1 MDYTEDAIPA
11 DEWAAFSASSASMEL
26 SYADEERQ
34 ALRKATKDLMSL
46 NTDGNWDDSNNTSM
60 MNRSPVIHPHF
71 DDLETHRQ
79 QSHLGQHQEHHYQ
92 QSYNRVDPHSSRQDS
107 FPFLHT
113 KTQQQRQSQPIQF
126 PIQQHPG
133 SPLRTASPDSQQC
146 SPNSPRSPYGF
157 SQQKQL
163 HQTHIPQ
170 QPPQQQRHSRGRET
184 SVGTKPKRS
193 RTPPSISPPFSRPSL
208 DSPHKRQRLSPSE
221 YSPTSAPGT
230 TSASFSSPNNSS
242 SNRTRQQQPS
252 KPNLLS
258 VSQKKANHIQS
269 EQKRRANIRRGYA
282 ALCETVPALRE
293 AIREE
298 EEAEKNAVD
307 PNISIGIEAKTNSGG
322 KKRRSKK
329 GAAVDGKDLDDKDKE
344 KTDGR
349 AGPMSENM
357 VLSKSMQFYFIFKV
371 SKSLCII
378 SLTAIEHIQHLLTER
393 SSLLSRLQHA
403 KASLP
408 AGHPA
413 LNTLDPDPPWEKEW
427 KGGEGKL
434 NLGDGDGDEE
444 GDRDGGS
451 GDEEEGG

>member
-1 MDYTEDAIPA
+1 MSLLSQSESNAFQSFLSSMNYTEEAIPA

-26 SYADEERQ
+26 SYPDEERQ

-46 NTDGNWDDSNNTSM
+46 NTVGNWDDSNNTSM
-60 MNRSPVIHPHF
+60 VNRSPVIHPHF

-79 QSHLGQHQEHHYQ
+79 QSHLGQHQEHRYQ
-92 QSYNRVDPHSSRQDS
+92 QS
-107 FPFLHT
+107 
-113 KTQQQRQSQPIQF
+113 
-126 PIQQHPG
+126 
-133 SPLRTASPDSQQC
+133 
-146 SPNSPRSPYGF
+146 
-157 SQQKQL
+157 
-163 HQTHIPQ
+163 
-170 QPPQQQRHSRGRET
+170 

-193 RTPPSISPPFSRPSL
+193 HTLPSISPPFSRPSVG
-208 DSPHKRQRLSPSE
+208 SPYKRQRLSPSE
-221 YSPTSAPGT
+221 CSPISAPGT
-230 TSASFSSPNNSS
+230 TSAGPNNSS

-298 EEAEKNAVD
+298 EEAEKKAVD
-307 PNISIGIEAKTNSGG
+307 SNITSVNGSSLGAEAKTNSAG

-329 GAAVDGKDLDDKDKE
+329 GAVVDGKDLDDKDKE
-344 KTDGR
+344 KIDGR

-357 VLSKSMQFYFIFKV
+357 VLSKSVQFYFIFKV
-371 SKSLCII
+371 FQSLCIM

-393 SSLLSRLQHA
+393 SSLLTRLQHA
-403 KASLP
+403 RASLP

-434 NLGDGDGDEE
+434 NLGEGDGDEE

-451 GDEEEGG
+451 VDEEEGG